1 MSTST
6 ILPVIH
12 PVEGEIHPDSL
23 ARLYSTILDASH
35 DIDHLRRHAD
45 DSTAPVLDAFG
56 EIHERHLHDLA
67 AEMAG
72 KGHPPE
78 EEGTVGGL
86 VRSGMDRLN
95 DLFASPG
102 DRVLETLLDNE
113 HEVIGAYNAALEA
126 GGPPDTIELLQHQ
139 REELGALVA
148 RHDARLAG

>member
-1 MSTST
+1 MSPST
-6 ILPVIH
+6 ILPIIQ

-23 ARLYSTILDASH
+23 ARLHATIVDASR

-45 DSTAPVLDAFG
+45 TSTAPVLEAFA
-56 EIHERHLHDLA
+56 EVHERHLHDLVT
-67 AEMAG
+67 EMVG

-78 EEGTVGGL
+78 EEGTVQGL
-86 VRSGMDRLN
+86 VRAGMERLN
-95 DLFASPG
+95 DLVASPG

-126 GGPPDTIELLQHQ
+126 GGPPDTLELLQHQ
-139 REELGALVA
+139 REEFGALVA